1 MFTGIIRDVGLIKI
15 IDFKKNNNVKI
26 KTDFKD
32 LALGESI
39 SCSGVCLTVFKK
51 EKNAFW
57 VNVSP
62 ETQKKTNF
70 KKLIIGSKINLEKSL
85 KLGDELNGHL
95 VFGHVDNI
103 SRVVKIKKSND
114 SYIVYF
120 KTKNNISDFLVPK
133 CSISVD
139 GVSLTV
145 NEVIK
150 KQFSVNIIPYTWA
163 HTSFSKLKVG
173 DIVNTEVDML
183 ARYAFKAIG
192 VMKK

>member
-1 MFTGIIRDVGLIKI
+1 MTSNTGSNSFLHLNKQNKEENVDLSKHLINLMFKEPFYTRIYRSITKIETIDVPTAGVTI
-15 IDFKKNNNVKI
+15 IDNNFTLFWNRNFLSSLTPLEVSGLLKHE
-26 KTDFKD
+26 
-32 LALGESI
+32 AL
-39 SCSGVCLTVFKK
+39 
-51 EKNAFW
+51 
-57 VNVSP
+57 
-62 ETQKKTNF
+62 
-70 KKLIIGSKINLEKSL
+70 
-85 KLGDELNGHL
+85 HL